1 MHLLFDLVN
10 PFIGTLSQKYAGKY
24 MKRCTYKAIIYNTFS
39 KWKEITLILPE
50 IFSTQQMVDVIIIF
64 YC

>member
-1 MHLLFDLVN
+1 MHLLFDPVN
-10 PFIGTLSQKYAGKY
+10 PFLGTLSQKYAGKC
-24 MKRCTYKAIIYNTFS
+24 MKRCTYEAIIYNTFF
-39 KWKEITLILPE
+39 KWKEITLPK